1 MPEPLRADFTL
12 ATLTGLRRA
21 VERHAARCGLR
32 GVPLYRFVVAAHE
45 VAVNAVRHGGGS
57 GRLELWRSGS
67 ALYCR
72 ITDDG
77 GGGLSGPIRCP
88 PPDAASGRGMW
99 LARNGT
105 DSLLVHSGGSGTAV
119 TLLAHLTPA

>member
-1 MPEPLRADFTL
+1 MAEPLRTGFTIT
-12 ATLTGLRRA
+12 TLPALRRA
-21 VERHAARCGLR
+21 VHRHAARSGLT
-32 GVPLYRFVVAAHE
+32 GVVLYRFVVAVHE

-77 GGGLSGPIRCP
+77 SGGLNSTIHCP

-105 DSLLVHSGGSGTAV
+105 DSLLVHSGESGTAV

>member
-1 MPEPLRADFTL
+1 MPEPLRADFTRN
-12 ATLTGLRRA
+12 TLPTLRRA
-21 VERHAARCGLR
+21 VHRHAARAGLH
-32 GVPLYRFVVAAHE
+32 GLVLYRFVVAVHE
-45 VAVNAVRHGGGS
+45 VAVNAVQHGGGS

-77 GGGLSGPIRCP
+77 SGGLTGTIDCP
-88 PPDAASGRGMW
+88 PPDAAAGRGMW

-105 DSLLVHSGGSGTAV
+105 DSLLIHSGESGTAV
-119 TLLAHLTPA
+119 TLLAHLRPA

>member
-1 MPEPLRADFTL
+1 MAEPLRTDFTL
-12 ATLTGLRRA
+12 SGLPALRR
-21 VERHAARCGLR
+21 VVHRHAARAGLH
-32 GVPLYRFVVAAHE
+32 GVVLYRFVVAVHE

-77 GGGLSGPIRCP
+77 AGGLSGEIHCP
-88 PPDAASGRGMW
+88 PPDVASGRGMW
-99 LARNGT
+99 LARNGS
-105 DSLLVHSGGSGTAV
+105 DSLLVHSGGSGTSV